1 MRQITYTAKN
11 FSEFDED
18 DWKNFE
24 IYINKPQNYQVAETI
39 IYDIYDE
46 IKEVCTESIGSM
58 GYDWSLK
65 NIGFDGNR
73 STGEIYDLEYNPKH
87 DNRESKQLSNGY
99 EIKFESAGLNNSA
112 HAYPLDMDVR
122 DYIGS
127 DYIIVLPDGDETYF
141 EMYNMYDDD
150 DLNETAQEYSIP
162 SNIVNE
168 IKSFVEEIYDKIQVS
183 YNEFADDVDSTA
195 GAYEAILDLEGKYFR
210 EYISKYEWW
219 EIIFDENYNVIK
231 IEY

>member
-1 MRQITYTAKN
+1 MRQVTYTVKN

-24 IYINKPQNYQVAETI
+24 IYINKPQNYDVLDNI
-39 IYDIYDE
+39 VYGIYDE
-46 IKEVCTESIGSM
+46 IKEVCAESIGSM
-58 GYDWSLK
+58 GYDWSLE
-65 NIGFDGNR
+65 NIGFDGGR
-73 STGEIYDLEYNPKH
+73 STGEIYGLEYNPKH

-99 EIKFESAGLNNSA
+99 EIKFESAGLDSA
-112 HAYPLDMDVR
+112 NAYPLDMDVR

-127 DYIIVLPDGDETYF
+127 DYIIVLPDGNETYF
-141 EMYNMYDDD
+141 EMYDMYDDD
-150 DLNETAQEYSIP
+150 ELNEVVQEYSIP
-162 SNIVNE
+162 SHIVNE
-168 IKSFVEEIYDKIQVS
+168 IKSFIEEIYDNIQNS
-183 YNEFADDVDSTA
+183 YNDFKDDVDSTA

-219 EIIFDENYNVIK
+219 EIIFDENSNVIK

>member
-24 IYINKPQNYQVAETI
+24 IYINKPQNYQVAENI
-39 IYDIYDE
+39 VDDIYNE
-46 IKEVCTESIGSM
+46 IEEVCTNAIESM
-58 GYDWSLK
+58 GYDWSLRT
-65 NIGFDGNR
+65 IGFDGNR
-73 STGEIYDLEYNPKH
+73 STGEIYGLEYNPKH
-87 DNRESKQLSNGY
+87 DTREIKQLSNGY
-99 EIKFESAGLNNSA
+99 KIEFRSADLNNNA
-112 HAYPLDMDVR
+112 NAYPLDLDVR
-122 DYIGS
+122 DYISS
-127 DYIIVLPDGDETYF
+127 DYRIIFPDGNETYF
-141 EMYNMYDDD
+141 EMYDMYDDD
-150 DLNETAQEYSIP
+150 DLNEVVQEYSIP
-162 SNIVNE
+162 SHIVNE
-168 IKSFVEEIYDKIQVS
+168 IKIFIEEIYDKIFVS
-183 YNEFADDVDSTA
+183 YNDFKDDVDSTA

>member
-11 FSEFDED
+11 FSDFDED

-46 IKEVCTESIGSM
+46 IKEVCTDVIGSIV
-58 GYDWSLK
+58 YDWSIK
-65 NIGFDGNR
+65 NIGFDGNH
-73 STGEIYDLEYNPKH
+73 STGEIYGLKYNPKH
-87 DNRESKQLSNGY
+87 DTRESKQLSNGY
-99 EIKFESAGLNNSA
+99 KIKFESAGLNNSA
-112 HAYPLDMDVR
+112 HPYPLDMDVR
-122 DYIGS
+122 DYIAS
-127 DYIIVLPDGDETYF
+127 DYSIVLPDGNETYF
-141 EMYNMYDDD
+141 GMYDMYDDD
-150 DLNETAQEYSIP
+150 DLNIIVQDYSIP
-162 SNIVNE
+162 SHIINE
-168 IKSFVEEIYDKIQVS
+168 IKSFIEEIYDNIQNS
-183 YNEFADDVDSTA
+183 YNDFKDDIDSTV
-195 GAYEAILDLEGKYFR
+195 GEYEAILDLEGKYFR

>member
-1 MRQITYTAKN
+1 MRQVTYTVKN

-24 IYINKPQNYQVAETI
+24 IYINKPQNYDVLDNI
-39 IYDIYDE
+39 VYDIYDE
-46 IKEVCTESIGSM
+46 IKEVCAESIGSM
-58 GYDWSLK
+58 GYDWSLE

-73 STGEIYDLEYNPKH
+73 STGEIYGLEYNPKH
-87 DNRESKQLSNGY
+87 DNHESKQLSNGY
-99 EIKFESAGLNNSA
+99 EIKFESAGLDSA
-112 HAYPLDMDVR
+112 NAYPLDMDVR

-127 DYIIVLPDGDETYF
+127 DYIIVLPDGNETYF
-141 EMYNMYDDD
+141 EMYDMYDDD
-150 DLNETAQEYSIP
+150 ELNEVVQEYSIP
-162 SNIVNE
+162 SHVVNE
-168 IKSFVEEIYDKIQVS
+168 IKSFIEEIYDNIQNS
-183 YNEFADDVDSTA
+183 YNDFKDDVDSTA

>member
-39 IYDIYDE
+39 IYNIYDE
-46 IKEVCTESIGSM
+46 IKEVCTEAIGSM

-65 NIGFDGNR
+65 NIGFDDNR
-73 STGEIYDLEYNPKH
+73 FTGEIYELEYNPKH
-87 DNRESKQLSNGY
+87 DTRESKQLSNGY
-99 EIKFESAGLNNSA
+99 EIKFESAGLNDKSY
-112 HAYPLDMDVR
+112 AYPFDMDVR
-122 DYIGS
+122 EYIGS
-127 DYIIVLPDGDETYF
+127 DYIIVLPDGNETYF
-141 EMYNMYDDD
+141 EMYDMYDDD

-162 SNIVNE
+162 SHVVNE
-168 IKSFVEEIYDKIQVS
+168 IKSFIEEIYDNIQNS
-183 YNEFADDVDSTA
+183 YNDFKDDVDSTA

-210 EYISKYEWW
+210 EYIGKYEWW